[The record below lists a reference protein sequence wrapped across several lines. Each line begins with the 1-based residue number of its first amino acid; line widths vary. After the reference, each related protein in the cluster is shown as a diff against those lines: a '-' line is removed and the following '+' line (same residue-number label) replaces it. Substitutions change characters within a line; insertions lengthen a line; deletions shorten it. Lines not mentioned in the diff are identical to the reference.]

1 MNSDFPVCTTG
12 WRKPPFT
19 ELENALVS
27 PDNVLAA
34 PPEIQA
40 SAKMGGVT
48 GVVQGKQGAWENAMD
63 LGYLSIQ
70 VL

>member
-12 WRKPPFT
+12 WKKPPFT

-34 PPEIQA
+34 PPERQA

-48 GVVQGKQGAWENAMD
+48 GVV
-63 LGYLSIQ
+63 
-70 VL
+70 